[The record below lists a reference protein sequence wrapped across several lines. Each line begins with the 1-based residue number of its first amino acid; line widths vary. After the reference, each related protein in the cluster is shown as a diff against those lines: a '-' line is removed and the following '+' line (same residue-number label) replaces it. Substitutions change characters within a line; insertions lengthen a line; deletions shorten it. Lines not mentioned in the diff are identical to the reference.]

1 MAATSISTQT
11 SALKLDLVSPAA
23 KLFSSKAKA
32 PASKPTA
39 VPLPVA
45 VTGTVSTATAASAL
59 AASLLPPL
67 PASPTASGL
76 PTASSGYFGAGSGTA
91 GPSNAGSNS
100 KGSNPH
106 PRSLQQRH
114 MTMVSLPYRN
124 TLLQRRQ
131 QQQQHRSSYGHGHPL
146 IHQIQ
151 THIRSTSQSQYS
163 VILSPGLHKKT
174 QSTHLAGK
182 LEDIMS
188 SPMMQGPLNVATD
201 KASKAAALSGP
212 HAMHDSSKAL
222 MESELQVRGSE
233 TEKEADYVYTA
244 PCEHHPSKGQ
254 TDYLVNDMFPKLEH
268 DLSTI
273 EFGIRIADFMPLAF
287 KTVPVAGLAE
297 KELELLHGL
306 GNLPNVIQLQDSFV
320 NDNGDTVL
328 VLPMLKKFECQAVNQ
343 SLCSVRKTL
352 KQILTGLAAVHARNI
367 VHLDINPSNL
377 MVTHAKKDLVIID
390 FGLSMTVDRRPQTAT
405 TETPLIPVCG
415 TTGYIAPEILSPE
428 TYKAHDPTIADLYS
442 LGIVLGEMLEPYIPD
457 CDLHYFGS
465 KYLSVQNTNQ
475 TVALLNDFIS
485 QGCYYPR
492 VLLQA
497 ADLLR
502 NMLAEDPRERTS
514 AQELLR
520 SHPFL
525 TASASAGCSASSGTL
540 ELCDWA
546 RRVQEIKYQK
556 YLCQEQSGCEV
567 YRYR

>member
-23 KLFSSKAKA
+23 KLFSSKTKA
-32 PASKPTA
+32 PTSKATA

-45 VTGTVSTATAASAL
+45 VNGTASTATSAV
-59 AASLLPPL
+59 ATSLLPPL

-76 PTASSGYFGAGSGTA
+76 PAASSGYFVPGAGATSLNHA
-91 GPSNAGSNS
+91 GGNG
-100 KGSNPH
+100 KGSN

-188 SPMMQGPLNVATD
+188 SPMMQGPLNVAPDQANKTVE
-201 KASKAAALSGP
+201 LSGP
-212 HAMHDSSKAL
+212 HALQNPSEAL
-222 MESELQVRGSE
+222 MDTELQGCGSE
-233 TEKEADYVYTA
+233 TEKEVDYVYTA

-254 TDYLVNDMFPKLEH
+254 TDYLVNDMFPKLEASH

-343 SLCSVRKTL
+343 SLCSIRKTV
-352 KQILTGLAAVHARNI
+352 KQILTGLAAVHAKNI

-377 MVTHAKKDLVIID
+377 MVTHSKKDLVIID
-390 FGLSMTVDRRPQTAT
+390 FGLSMTVDRRPQTGTA
-405 TETPLIPVCG
+405 ESPLIPVCG

-428 TYKAHDPTIADLYS
+428 TYQAHDPTVADLYS

-465 KYLSVQNTNQ
+465 KYLGIQNTNQ
-475 TVALLNDFIS
+475 TVAHLTEFIS

-497 ADLLR
+497 ADLLKT
-502 NMLAEDPRERTS
+502 MLAEDPRERKS

-525 TASASAGCSASSGTL
+525 TASPSGGYGASSGTL